1 VAAGLKSRYIQGVCR
16 MDNRLLI
23 LLDFNRILMVDE
35 IKKLKEMKRR

>member
-1 VAAGLKSRYIQGVCR
+1 MESG
-16 MDNRLLI
+16 LLI